1 MVYMDMKRKSGG
13 ERISRRLGRKSE
25 RERGARKQYLQNY
38 TYIYKS
44 SRTGTL
50 CNNFIN

>member
-25 RERGARKQYLQNY
+25 REREGEREGCKETVPSEL
-38 TYIYKS
+38 YIH
-44 SRTGTL
+44 L
-50 CNNFIN
+50 